1 LSNRLWLRNFA
12 AARCWDFGG
21 FAATYLV
28 TSSDLA
34 GSPWEWKGDAVR
46 ERCGRAG
53 DEFTVQVPHSRAL
66 PHFSGTGPSGGR
78 LFLGYAFG
86 IPHLFLP
93 RSPLHSTGRCGRGP
107 FHRRVLFFSILVCG
121 IAPAQSDGNTSA
133 LSFQFFSNQLY
144 GLCRRARAGHVAVRH
159 FRRACHL
166 RSCLLSAKRPV
177 VQLGVQSAP
186 EHPDLCIT
194 GARPTYLFCFLY

>member
-1 LSNRLWLRNFA
+1 MTRSASGAVEREMSLQYRFRPLPCAPALL
-12 AARCWDFGG
+12 CWHRSFRRT
-21 FAATYLV
+21 A
-28 TSSDLA
+28 
-34 GSPWEWKGDAVR
+34 
-46 ERCGRAG
+46 
-53 DEFTVQVPHSRAL
+53 
-66 PHFSGTGPSGGR
+66 
-78 LFLGYAFG
+78 FLGIYAFG
-86 IPHLFLP
+86 VPHLFLP